1 MARSRRK
8 TPICS
13 ITVGGFNR
21 GEKDEKRDANRKARR
36 KTNQKLTSDPYNMDD
51 IIFIDKL
58 REISDISSMRKD
70 GKQYLDPNENPK
82 SMRK

>member
-13 ITVGGFNR
+13 ITVSGFNR

-36 KTNQKLTSDPYNMDD
+36 ITNQKLTSDPYNMDD

-58 REISDISSMRKD
+58 REISEIWSMRKD
-70 GKQYLDPNENPK
+70 GKQYLDPDENPK